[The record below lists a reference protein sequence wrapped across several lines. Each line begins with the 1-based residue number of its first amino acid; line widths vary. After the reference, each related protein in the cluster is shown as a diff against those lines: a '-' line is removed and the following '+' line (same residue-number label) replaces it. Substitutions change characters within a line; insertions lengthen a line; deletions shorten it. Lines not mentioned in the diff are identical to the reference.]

1 MDFLAE
7 YYLKN
12 IIEESVK
19 KHFIPSI
26 WRHYWSN
33 INISHKEAGVV
44 SAGQDMMVH
53 SEVPTWWL
61 KAFPRSIFLKIYL
74 GWGGDFV

>member
-1 MDFLAE
+1 MALGGPMDFLTE
-7 YYLKN
+7 NYLMN

-53 SEVPTWWL
+53 SEVPT
-61 KAFPRSIFLKIYL
+61 
-74 GWGGDFV
+74 